1 MVSNS
6 MPNTTPTG
14 LETVQPTDPE
24 KPGSVEL
31 FATGIAGLDDIL
43 GGGLARNHLYLIE
56 GDPGTGKTTIALQFL
71 LEGARHGQKGLYV
84 TLSES
89 KIELLEIAESHGWSL
104 DPIEIFEMAPDEDQ
118 LKPEAQY
125 TVFNPSEI
133 ELADTTTAVLSE
145 VERLQPTRVVFDSL
159 SELRLLARD
168 SLRYRRQILGLKRY
182 FSGRNCTV
190 LLLDDRTSE
199 RHDLQLESIA
209 HGVIMME
216 SVEREYGIK
225 RRRLEVKK
233 LRGSWFREGF
243 HDYTIKRGGVEV
255 YPRLVASEHLL
266 EFSPTQL
273 KSGLEALDTLLG
285 GGIDSGTSTLL
296 LGPAGCGKSTIALR
310 YAVAAVEQ
318 GGCAALFAFDE
329 TLATLVLRG
338 KGLGLDVKKHVDSGK
353 LFLRQ
358 VDAAELSPGQFG
370 HEIRKLVEE
379 HDLKVLVID
388 SLNGFLN
395 AMPGEKFLAMQL
407 HELLGYLSQK
417 GVSTVMT
424 VAQHG
429 FVGTNI
435 DTPVDVSYLAD
446 TVLLFRYFEAG
457 GEVKQA
463 LSVIKKRSG
472 EHERTIRE
480 LVMKGGA
487 IRVGNVLTE
496 FDGVLTGAPKY
507 RGGLNGLDE
516 GPERLLNLPQDE
528 SRTHDMRVLVVAP
541 TGQDGVLI
549 CNLLTSRGIPCV
561 NFPTAEA
568 ARIEVQAGAGVVILA
583 EEALAAHDVVQW
595 KAQIADQPS
604 WSDLPIIVL
613 TGAGKSTRRVKGS
626 FAFGSRWAT

>member
-1 MVSNS
+1 MGPNS
-6 MPNTTPTG
+6 KPNANSTETGNGTAHRTSGTP
-14 LETVQPTDPE
+14 QP
-24 KPGSVEL
+24 VEL
-31 FATGIAGLDDIL
+31 LATGIAGLDDIL

-56 GDPGTGKTTIALQFL
+56 GNPGTGKTTIALQFL
-71 LEGARHGQKGLYV
+71 LEGVRRGQKGLYV

-89 KIELLEIAESHGWSL
+89 RIELLEIAESHGWSL
-104 DPIEIFEMAPDEDQ
+104 GAIEIFEMAPDEHQ

-125 TVFNPSEI
+125 TVFNPAEI
-133 ELADTTTAVLSE
+133 ELADTTTAVLDE
-145 VERLQPTRVVFDSL
+145 VERLQPARVVFDSL

-190 LLLDDRTSE
+190 ILLDDRTAE
-199 RHDLQLESIA
+199 GHDLQLESIA

-225 RRRLEVKK
+225 KRRLEVKK
-233 LRGSWFREGF
+233 LRGSPFREGF

-255 YPRLVASEHLL
+255 YPRLVASEHLMS
-266 EFSPTQL
+266 FSPTQL
-273 KSGLEALDTLLG
+273 TSGLPALDTLLG

-296 LGPAGCGKSTIALR
+296 LGPAGCGKSTIAVR
-310 YAVAAVEQ
+310 YAVSAVEQ

-329 TLATLVLRG
+329 TLATLVIRG
-338 KGLGLDVKKHVDSGK
+338 KGLGLDIKKHVDSEK

-358 VDAAELSPGQFG
+358 VDAAELSPGQFV
-370 HEIRKLVEE
+370 HEIRELVEKQE
-379 HDLKVLVID
+379 MKLLVID

-417 GVSTVMT
+417 GVTTVMT

-446 TVLLFRYFEAG
+446 TVLLFRYFEAA

-480 LVMKGGA
+480 LVMKNGA
-487 IRVGNVLTE
+487 IRVGDVLTE
-496 FDGVLTGAPKY
+496 FDGVLTGALRY
-507 RGGLNGLDE
+507 RGELDHLQ
-516 GPERLLNLPQDE
+516 GP
-528 SRTHDMRVLVVAP
+528 RTN
-541 TGQDGVLI
+541 T
-549 CNLLTSRGIPCV
+549 TS
-561 NFPTAEA
+561 A
-568 ARIEVQAGAGVVILA
+568 A
-583 EEALAAHDVVQW
+583 
-595 KAQIADQPS
+595 
-604 WSDLPIIVL
+604 II
-613 TGAGKSTRRVKGS
+613 
-626 FAFGSRWAT
+626 